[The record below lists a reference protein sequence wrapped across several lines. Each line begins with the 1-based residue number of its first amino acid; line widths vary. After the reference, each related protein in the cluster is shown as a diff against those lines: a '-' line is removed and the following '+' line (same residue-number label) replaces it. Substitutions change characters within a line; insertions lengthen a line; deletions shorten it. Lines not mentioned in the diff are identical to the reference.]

1 MPKIIRKY
9 LNNRIKKSRILP
21 PKHELYSPLKT
32 GLDCNQ
38 VVQGLPWPVSDRM
51 VPLRERP
58 LRLATICECF
68 SFEVWTLLLVGGSK
82 EGEGVPHLPMFF
94 SDLALHSFPSQGNSE
109 EQSGQRGSAELS
121 SKPHYTELSI
131 RLLS

>member
-9 LNNRIKKSRILP
+9 LNNRIKKSRILS

-38 VVQGLPWPVSDRM
+38 VVQGLPWPVSDRR

-58 LRLATICECF
+58 LRLATICECV
-68 SFEVWTLLLVGGSK
+68 SFEVWTSLLVGGSQ
-82 EGEGVPHLPMFF
+82 EGEGVLHLPIFF
-94 SDLALHSFPSQGNSE
+94 KSPALRSFSYVRLFEGAERTE
-109 EQSGQRGSAELS
+109 EKVLN
-121 SKPHYTELSI
+121 
-131 RLLS
+131 